1 MVKSCLTSNRMTRE
15 RGGLKPNSL
24 WNVGGKEVKPMRND
38 DAKVITIQKTVK
50 ESNTNTRTET
60 VKIEVKPVK
69 ARKMA
74 KTKENT
80 TTPETVVVFHSRG

>member
-1 MVKSCLTSNRMTRE
+1 
-15 RGGLKPNSL
+15 
-24 WNVGGKEVKPMRND
+24 MRND

-50 ESNTNTRTET
+50 ESNTNTKTET

-80 TTPETVVVFHSRG
+80 TTPAETVVVFHSRG

>member
-1 MVKSCLTSNRMTRE
+1 
-15 RGGLKPNSL
+15 
-24 WNVGGKEVKPMRND
+24 MRND
-38 DAKVITIQKTVK
+38 EAKVITIQKTVK
-50 ESNTNTRTET
+50 ESWTET
-60 VKIEVKPVK
+60 VKIEVKPMK

>member
-1 MVKSCLTSNRMTRE
+1 MPYEQSNGTGARRTETEFPMNA
-15 RGGLKPNSL
+15 K
-24 WNVGGKEVKPMRND
+24 GKEVKPMRND

-50 ESNTNTRTET
+50 ESWTET
-60 VKIEVKPVK
+60 VKIEVKPMK